1 MTRQHQGYGSYKSY
15 KVKKED
21 SHLVCSDRRASELVH
36 LKLQAHNSPLTAAR
50 TLLVLDGIPQGCHH
64 SQIFRRTVKTFAR
77 TFSIRFSNGYS
88 ASGYPLKGDISIH

>member
-21 SHLVCSDRRASELVH
+21 SLLVCSDRRASELVH

-50 TLLVLDGIPQGCHH
+50 TLLVLGWYSTRLPPQPDTPTDGKNVCSCLLDP
-64 SQIFRRTVKTFAR
+64 V
-77 TFSIRFSNGYS
+77 
-88 ASGYPLKGDISIH
+88 